1 MLGASS
7 YEWGRD
13 TDQFTSPA
21 ILNIAT
27 TMKTTTSPT
36 TTPLTPCVPHCPVH
50 HHQCLCHHATSSLPS
65 SNPGCSNYTT
75 DRVAHKLQ
83 KFIPHHCGGW
93 KSQVRVPEWLGSG
106 ESPPGCGRQTLLR
119 PHMMQE
125 ARGLLGS
132 LLWVLIQFKAPPDH
146 LSKGL
151 LPNTVSS
158 GLRISTVKS
167 GGVYKHPDHSNPI
180 TSVFIQHHNWSSLP
194 QPPP

>member
-1 MLGASS
+1 MGEGHRSVHITRVFLTA
-7 YEWGRD
+7 
-13 TDQFTSPA
+13 PC
-21 ILNIAT
+21 
-27 TMKTTTSPT
+27 TTTSAFASM
-36 TTPLTPCVPHCPVH
+36 LLHPC
-50 HHQCLCHHATSSLPS
+50 LLPS
-65 SNPGCSNYTT
+65 GVLYTT
-75 DRVAHKLQ
+75 DRVARKLQ

-125 ARGLLGS
+125 AQGLLGS

-146 LSKGL
+146 LSKPPP
-151 LPNTVSS
+151 PNTVSL